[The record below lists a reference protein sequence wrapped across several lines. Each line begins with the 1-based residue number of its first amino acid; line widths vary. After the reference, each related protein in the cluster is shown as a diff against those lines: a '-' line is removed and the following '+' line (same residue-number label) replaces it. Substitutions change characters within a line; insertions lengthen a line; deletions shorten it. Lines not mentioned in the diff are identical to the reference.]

1 MKFPNWLNVYG
12 DISFRG
18 DCPSETAEA
27 VTFFA
32 KIRREYPDSY
42 GLIATHIRNEGKRTF
57 HQTIRQQ
64 SEGMTKGAPDI
75 IIPGN
80 PTFICELKRQDHT
93 KSKFQDGQLEYLEA
107 AQNAGAFV
115 CVALGYKAAYE
126 AFIYWKNKNNL
137 HSDK

>member
-12 DISFRG
+12 DIKFRG

-32 KIRREYPDSY
+32 KLRREYPDSY

-57 HQTIRQQ
+57 QQTIRQQ

-75 IIPGN
+75 IIPGC
-80 PTFICELKRQDHT
+80 PAFICELKRQDHT

-126 AFIYWKNKNNL
+126 AFICWKDKNNL